1 MEKQLEQSIQRF
13 IAYAQNEKNLQTVN
27 SLFGFT
33 YDACVW
39 NVFHCLFE
47 YGFKDLDY
55 ADEIEQIKQK
65 PISDLNLQEICKYIT
80 MIYKSE
86 SVRLGNIFKYLNN
99 GILLELLL
107 EFTKKY
113 QKRLNTR
120 VGVLLDDILSIRGFE
135 AIVTPANKSLL
146 GGGGVDG
153 AIHNAAGPELL
164 KACQAIGGCEPGRAV
179 ITKSYDMRNCQYLIH
194 AVGPLWKGGQN
205 GEDALLKSCYE
216 DILKKSLER
225 GIKTIAMASISTG
238 ASCFPAAR
246 AAEMSVKTVTDFV
259 KQQPEAFDKL
269 YWVTKNSDVYQ
280 AYQNA
285 LEERI

>member
-113 QKRLNTR
+113 QKRQYE
-120 VGVLLDDILSIRGFE
+120 SWCFIR
-135 AIVTPANKSLL
+135 
-146 GGGGVDG
+146 
-153 AIHNAAGPELL
+153 
-164 KACQAIGGCEPGRAV
+164 
-179 ITKSYDMRNCQYLIH
+179 
-194 AVGPLWKGGQN
+194 
-205 GEDALLKSCYE
+205 
-216 DILKKSLER
+216 
-225 GIKTIAMASISTG
+225 
-238 ASCFPAAR
+238 
-246 AAEMSVKTVTDFV
+246 
-259 KQQPEAFDKL
+259 
-269 YWVTKNSDVYQ
+269 
-280 AYQNA
+280 
-285 LEERI
+285 